1 MRKVPSQGFYF
12 CYSMPPTSI
21 CLMVVNCAYVFL
33 WPSWEGITYPPW
45 SCWFQGVYVVCLV
58 QALFT
63 TPCSI
68 CENVIGMGSCSTNH
82 SNLHVL
88 HSKSRINLCVS
99 RGSNRYM
106 WILMF
111 GRRYWKPFG
120 LPPCLWLKQF
130 LMLCCSD
137 YFEGSQASQL
147 IAPRML
153 HAPSQSGTW
162 YM

>member
-1 MRKVPSQGFYF
+1 
-12 CYSMPPTSI
+12 MPPTSI

-33 WPSWEGITYPPW
+33 WPSWEGIMFNPPW
-45 SCWFQGVYVVCLV
+45 SCWFHGVYVCCLV

-63 TPCSI
+63 TPCST
-68 CENVIGMGSCSTNH
+68 CENVIGIGSCSTNH

-106 WILMF
+106 WILLF

-120 LPPCLWLKQF
+120 LPTCLWLKQL
-130 LMLCCSD
+130 LMWVAQIILKGVRPQNWLPHACSMHHPNVALD
-137 YFEGSQASQL
+137 ICSSLG
-147 IAPRML
+147 I
-153 HAPSQSGTW
+153 
-162 YM
+162 